1 MKCRIFS
8 ALLLGALLLAGCS
21 EQPAEPQKRIVYA
34 MDTVMELN
42 IYTDNDGE
50 AILEEA
56 EGYINSLE
64 EKFSRNIDTSDIAL
78 LNKNSKAEV
87 SDETLAVIERALKIS
102 EDSKGLFDI
111 TIAPLMNVWG
121 FGGGVMHV
129 PEDKEIKQALA
140 EVDYQKIDI
149 TGNQIKLAKGMEIDL
164 GGIAKGYT
172 SDKLIEMFRERGVDS
187 AIVSLGGNVQTL
199 GCKPDGSLWKVA
211 LEDPFGSDEYAAVVE
226 VEEKAVISAGGYE
239 RYFDEG
245 GVRYHHILD
254 PRSGY
259 PSQSGLAMVTVID
272 DEGVRAD
279 GLATALYIMGLDRAI
294 DFWQDRGDF
303 EAVFITDNGNIYI
316 TPGIKDHFLC
326 QKSFWVLSAESK

>member
-1 MKCRIFS
+1 
-8 ALLLGALLLAGCS
+8 
-21 EQPAEPQKRIVYA
+21 

-64 EKFSRNIDTSDIAL
+64 AKFSRNIDTSDIAL
-78 LNKNSKAEV
+78 LNKNGKAEV

-102 EDSKGLFDI
+102 EESKGLFDI

-129 PEDKEIKQALA
+129 PEDKEIKQALT

-172 SDKLIEMFRERGVDS
+172 SDKLIEMFREMGVDS

-259 PSQSGLAMVTVID
+259 PSQSGLSMVTVID

>member
-50 AILEEA
+50 AILEDA

-64 EKFSRNIDTSDIAL
+64 AKFSRNIDTSDIAL
-78 LNKNSKAEV
+78 LNKNGKAEV

-111 TIAPLMNVWG
+111 TIAPLMDVWG

-149 TGNQIKLAKGMEIDL
+149 TGNQIKLAKGMEVDL

-172 SDKLIEMFRERGVDS
+172 SDKLIEMFRERGIDS

-254 PRSGY
+254 PRNGY
-259 PSQSGLAMVTVID
+259 PSQSGLSMVTVID
-272 DEGVRAD
+272 NEGVRAD

>member
-1 MKCRIFS
+1 MKCRIFG
-8 ALLLGALLLAGCS
+8 ALLLGALILTGCTQ
-21 EQPAEPQKRIVYA
+21 QPTEPQKRIVYA

-42 IYTDNDGE
+42 IYDNNDDE

-56 EGYINSLE
+56 ENYINSLE
-64 EKFSRNIDTSDIAL
+64 KKFSRNIDTSDIAL
-78 LNKNSKAEV
+78 LNKNGKADV
-87 SDETLAVIERALKIS
+87 SEETLAVIERALKIS
-102 EDSKGLFDI
+102 EESKGLFDI
-111 TIAPLMNVWG
+111 TIAPLMDAWG

-129 PEDKEIKQALA
+129 PEEKEIEQALA
-140 EVDYQKIDI
+140 KVDYQKIDI
-149 TGNQIKLAKGMEIDL
+149 TDNQIKLAKGMEVDL

-172 SDKLIEMFRERGVDS
+172 SDKLIELFRERGVES

-199 GCKPDGSLWKVA
+199 GRKPDGSLWKVA
-211 LEDPFGSDEYAAVVE
+211 LEDPLGSDEYAAVVE

-239 RYFDEG
+239 RYFEEG

-254 PRSGY
+254 PRNGH
-259 PSQSGLAMVTVID
+259 PAQSGLAMVTVID

-316 TPGIKDHFLC
+316 TPGIKNNFSS
-326 QKSFWVLSAESK
+326 KKPFWVLSAENK

>member
-1 MKCRIFS
+1 MKCKIFS

-64 EKFSRNIDTSDIAL
+64 AKFSRNIDTSDIAL
-78 LNKNSKAEV
+78 LNKNGKAEV

-172 SDKLIEMFRERGVDS
+172 SDKLIEMFREMGVDS

-239 RYFDEG
+239 RYFDG
-245 GVRYHHILD
+245 GR
-254 PRSGY
+254 
-259 PSQSGLAMVTVID
+259 
-272 DEGVRAD
+272 RALSSYFGSAQRLSVAKRLSHGD
-279 GLATALYIMGLDRAI
+279 GNR
-294 DFWQDRGDF
+294 
-303 EAVFITDNGNIYI
+303 
-316 TPGIKDHFLC
+316 
-326 QKSFWVLSAESK
+326 